1 MNIIFIYVFWRI
13 FVISS
18 LTTNYHSWNN
28 NIEAKLKSK
37 LPYKKYSCLKANFKS
52 LIITTKTQPKIE
64 FKKVSLI
71 VSAVKMLGYYCTT
84 HNWNLFR
91 FKVWFFNLTMTR
103 ALSSHAHAVRVT
115 YANRNRRGQNQ
126 LAYTIS

>member
-1 MNIIFIYVFWRI
+1 MYFDV
-13 FVISS
+13 S
-18 LTTNYHSWNN
+18 LLYLHLQLITILETITLKRNQNQNYL
-28 NIEAKLKSK
+28 I
-37 LPYKKYSCLKANFKS
+37 KKYSCLKANNNYNWS